1 MVARHRT
8 GGRRPNVPLDVATTD
23 EGWRTP
29 SPSPAATLCHAA
41 PLVLSHG
48 STTMSAIWPALAA
61 AVIGALLTLAGVFAV
76 ELRKDRRRQLGA
88 ARIILS

>member
-1 MVARHRT
+1 
-8 GGRRPNVPLDVATTD
+8 
-23 EGWRTP
+23 
-29 SPSPAATLCHAA
+29 
-41 PLVLSHG
+41 
-48 STTMSAIWPALAA
+48 MSAIWPALAA